1 MTKHEPEVRRASAK
15 SYITWCN
22 HAVYEA
28 PWTRGDQSTS
38 GGIYVALELAEQ
50 AYAVH
55 VLPYEQGL
63 SKMEDYDP
71 HRLAPLGSPPHD
83 VPGVRAE

>member
-1 MTKHEPEVRRASAK
+1 
-15 SYITWCN
+15 
-22 HAVYEA
+22 
-28 PWTRGDQSTS
+28 
-38 GGIYVALELAEQ
+38 LAEQ

>member
-1 MTKHEPEVRRASAK
+1 MTKHEPEVRRANAK
-15 SYITWCN
+15 SYVTWCN

-50 AYAVH
+50 AF
-55 VLPYEQGL
+55 
-63 SKMEDYDP
+63 
-71 HRLAPLGSPPHD
+71 GSRPS
-83 VPGVRAE
+83 V